1 MLSLSDCPCC
11 ISLRKDL
18 EAPKTKV
25 ADYHT
30 LKAKVADYDTIK
42 EQVAILAVKNQS
54 ITIREICRV
63 AEKKL
68 CLENVGGSASK
79 MRKSHFVS
87 RSLNQ
92 SRLIKLFW
100 KRY

>member
-42 EQVAILAVKNQS
+42 EQVVILAVEKIKVS
-54 ITIREICRV
+54 LSVKSAEWLKRSCVWKMLV
-63 AEKKL
+63 AVL
-68 CLENVGGSASK
+68 P
-79 MRKSHFVS
+79 R
-87 RSLNQ
+87 
-92 SRLIKLFW
+92 
-100 KRY
+100 